1 MIIKINKNMKRI
13 KKEKMIIFPEYFG
26 KKAIDYKVAELLLNH
41 VINNLDNPVIT
52 YGELASKISP
62 DFNPQ
67 NLSEPLGNISDV
79 CKENGLPLISGVVVN
94 KDTGLPGEGFY
105 TYFFNERSMGEWKD
119 IYRKCLSD
127 VKSCTRW
134 QELHDAIC

>member
-1 MIIKINKNMKRI
+1 MIIKTNRNVKYI
-13 KKEKMIIFPEYFG
+13 EDEMITIPEYFG

-67 NLSEPLGNISDV
+67 NLNEPLGNISDL
-79 CKENGLPLISGVVVN
+79 CKENGFPFISGTVVN
-94 KDTGLPGEGFY
+94 KDTGLPGNGFY
-105 TYFFNERSMGEWKD
+105 KYFYNKKWIQGIF
-119 IYRKCLSD
+119 
-127 VKSCTRW
+127 
-134 QELHDAIC
+134 